1 MDFSSSTHRKHWL
14 FTKETLRG
22 VEEETGKL
30 AAEACAAGVPPE
42 GSRSFAVARSKAGP
56 QPKADPDASVG
67 RGKEEPSAKQAKPE
81 VKIEGGVPAPASTGG
96 GGTGDGG
103 SGKKRPAPSS
113 AAAEPILT
121 VEEESLVKS
130 FYAKKIQETC
140 GRDSAD
146 EDLRRSEKVQATA
159 VAYFQ
164 RFYLSN
170 SVLEHDPK
178 ILILTCVFL
187 ASKTEEQIT
196 NVNLLAKATGCDELQ
211 ILGKEL
217 TLLQGL
223 SFHLAVFH
231 PYRALPALVEGAR
244 LRAKAAGIPPQPD
257 RIMALHDGTR
267 AALDD
272 ILVTNLPFLH
282 SPSRL
287 ALAALLR
294 ESRRMEAPPFDV
306 EAMLGKEFGDRADWK
321 EVLREA
327 DQLARELDENSVLP
341 YRVEKDKLIAVNK
354 KLKKHAL
361 WSEKRSRSAGGGGGE
376 RRKSKKIKTET

>member
-1 MDFSSSTHRKHWL
+1 MEFNSSTHRRHWL
-14 FTKETLRG
+14 FTKETLRE
-22 VEEETGKL
+22 VQEETRQL
-30 AAEACAAGVPPE
+30 AAEVCAAGIPPE
-42 GSRSFAVARSKAGP
+42 GSRSFAATRLMVGDKANADAKFKTELDIAKVKAEEVPVAGESTT
-56 QPKADPDASVG
+56 DNT
-67 RGKEEPSAKQAKPE
+67 
-81 VKIEGGVPAPASTGG
+81 TGG
-96 GGTGDGG
+96 GG
-103 SGKKRPAPSS
+103 GKKRPAPNA
-113 AAAEPILT
+113 AAAEPVLT
-121 VEEESLVKS
+121 VEEECLVKS
-130 FYAKKIQETC
+130 YYAKKIQETC

-146 EDLRRSEKVQATA
+146 EDLRRSDKVQATA
-159 VAYFQ
+159 VAFFQ

-196 NVNLLAKATGCDELQ
+196 NVSLLAKATGRDDLQ

-217 TLLQGL
+217 ILLQQGL
-223 SFHLAVFH
+223 SFQLAVFH

-244 LRAKAAGIPPQPD
+244 LRAKAAGVPPQPE
-257 RIMALHDGTR
+257 RIMALHDAAR

-272 ILVTNLPFLH
+272 ILVTTLPFLH

-294 ESRRMEAPPFDV
+294 EARRMEAPPFNV
-306 EAMLGKEFGDRADWK
+306 AAMLSEEFGNRKGWK

-327 DQLARELDENSVLP
+327 DELVNELDKVLP

-361 WSEKRSRSAGGGGGE
+361 WSEKRSRGAEGGGGGSSSE
-376 RRKSKKIKTET
+376 RRKSKKTKTKA

>member
-1 MDFSSSTHRKHWL
+1 MAWVGL
-14 FTKETLRG
+14 VALG
-22 VEEETGKL
+22 WVGLGWVGKR
-30 AAEACAAGVPPE
+30 E
-42 GSRSFAVARSKAGP
+42 
-56 QPKADPDASVG
+56 Q
-67 RGKEEPSAKQAKPE
+67 
-81 VKIEGGVPAPASTGG
+81 
-96 GGTGDGG
+96 
-103 SGKKRPAPSS
+103 
-113 AAAEPILT
+113 

-130 FYAKKIQETC
+130 YYAKKIQETC

-146 EDLRRSEKVQATA
+146 EDLRRSDKVQASA

-178 ILILTCVFL
+178 ILILTSIFL

-196 NVNLLAKATGCDELQ
+196 NVSLLAKATDRDDLQ

-217 TLLQGL
+217 ILLQGL

-244 LRAKAAGIPPQPD
+244 LRAKAAGIPPHPE
-257 RIMALHDGTR
+257 RILALHDKTR
-267 AALDD
+267 SALDD
-272 ILVTNLPFLH
+272 ILVTDLPLLH
-282 SPSRL
+282 PPSRL

-294 ESRRMEAPPFDV
+294 EGRRMESPPFDV
-306 EAMLGKEFGDRADWK
+306 ALMLVKEFGEREGWED
-321 EVLREA
+321 VLEEA
-327 DQLARELDENSVLP
+327 SKLALELDAVLP

-361 WSEKRSRSAGGGGGE
+361 WSPKRGRTDGGGGSE
-376 RRKSKKIKTET
+376 RRKSKKMKTEA